1 MSQKIMPTLTDS
13 AQVTAVTQP
22 SSRPLIAVCLLL
34 LLLSLLLLPQLWLL
48 LQVLAQQQMQ
58 A

>member
-1 MSQKIMPTLTDS
+1 
-13 AQVTAVTQP
+13 
-22 SSRPLIAVCLLL
+22 LIAVCLLL
-34 LLLSLLLLPQLWLL
+34 LMLSLLLLPQLWLL